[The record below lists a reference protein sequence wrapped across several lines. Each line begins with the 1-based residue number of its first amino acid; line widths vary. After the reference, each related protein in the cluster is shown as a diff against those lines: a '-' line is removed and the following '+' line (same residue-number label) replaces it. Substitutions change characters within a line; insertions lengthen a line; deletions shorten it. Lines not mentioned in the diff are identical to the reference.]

1 MRNAF
6 ADEVTKLAAEDHRIV
21 LLSGDIGNRLFDKL
35 RAQSPEK
42 FINCGIAEQNMMGVA
57 AGLGLSGLRPIV
69 YTITPFTTTRCLEQ
83 IRVGVAYHESP
94 VIIVGT
100 GSGLSYASLGPTHH
114 SLEDFAILRAI
125 PNMQIFAPWDAPSLR
140 SLMRQAIASNK
151 PSYIRIGKKGE
162 KEVAPQELTPVIG
175 DGLYL
180 REGADACIVAIGTM
194 AHEAAAAADILAE
207 IGINVAV
214 VLLHTIKPY
223 PSKLFEK
230 LASSYRTM
238 AIVEEHAKIGGLA
251 EQVKAELKD
260 VPIKIINVGTRD
272 EFLPVVGSQ
281 KFARN
286 YFDLNAAAIAEQLVS
301 VISRASKR

>member
-35 RAQSPEK
+35 RSQSPEK

-83 IRVGVAYHESP
+83 IRVGVAYHKSP

-140 SLMRQAIASNK
+140 SIIRQAIYSNK
-151 PSYIRIGKKGE
+151 PTYIRIGKKGE
-162 KEVAPQELTPVIG
+162 KDISPQAGIPRIG
-175 DGLYL
+175 DGLLL
-180 REGADACIVAIGTM
+180 RDGSDICLVAVGTV
-194 AHEAAAAADILAE
+194 ASEALLAAELLSQK
-207 IGINVAV
+207 GHSTAV
-214 VLLHTIKPY
+214 VLTHTVKPF
-223 PSKLFEK
+223 PSELLEN
-230 LASSYRTM
+230 LANRYKVLATL
-238 AIVEEHAKIGGLA
+238 EEHSLLGGFG
-251 EQVKAELKD
+251 EQTKALLSHSPALILSYGTAD
-260 VPIKIINVGTRD
+260 V
-272 EFLPVVGSQ
+272 FLSLVGSQ
-281 KFARN
+281 GFARK
-286 YFDLNAAAIAEQLVS
+286 YFAIDGSTVAASIAKKYVT
-301 VISRASKR
+301 